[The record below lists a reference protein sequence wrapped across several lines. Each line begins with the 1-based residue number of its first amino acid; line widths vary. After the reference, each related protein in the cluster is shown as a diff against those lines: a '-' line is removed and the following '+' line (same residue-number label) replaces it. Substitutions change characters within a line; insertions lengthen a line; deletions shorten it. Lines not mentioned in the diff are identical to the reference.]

1 MPNQHETSRYEE
13 LSARLLALQKLQLS
27 MTFCLHTIEN
37 EIARTKAE
45 IYATL
50 PRPRIIS
57 FISSEKDGVRTI
69 TELHTL
75 DHIL

>member
-1 MPNQHETSRYEE
+1 MSNPLTTSRYEE

-37 EIARTKAE
+37 EIASTKAE

-57 FISSEKDGVRTI
+57 FVSSEKDGTKTI
-69 TELHTL
+69 TELH
-75 DHIL
+75 ILANLL

>member
-1 MPNQHETSRYEE
+1 MPNQRETSRYEE

-57 FISSEKDGVRTI
+57 FVSSEKDGVRTI